1 MIVAAV
7 NTEVKVENFTTKT
20 VNLEVDRCEAEK
32 EAVRVINAGKL
43 LIKFE
48 HTYEM
53 IKIRINQYMKLHI
66 VFITILYFLKLNC
79 NAHHN
84 FGLYYDSSKIVIIT
98 GIVKKYSYINPHI
111 QIDLEVKQGDK
122 KVLWQVESLNARL
135 ASTYNLKRDSFNVGD
150 AIEIK
155 GWPSKDGSKKL
166 GVHQL
171 ALPSGEIFV
180 LRRAPDQS
188 PASPRFR
195 SVHGFLG
202 EFRKPSPKEALAN
215 SSNNQ
220 NNFSINDF
228 EVPNRN
234 AGFGTREGGRRRGQ
248 RGDGNGFIRSFP
260 LTASLDKD
268 ANGEI
273 SESEIEGAV
282 AVLELLDKNNDGKL
296 TREEIRPNRDQSP
309 YTAPTSDTSKAQTPL
324 PENKSSEL
332 EEAQAEFIEHTEEAG
347 FAVSAL
353 KELLAEDRPTKE
365 AQMTEIENLQVAL
378 FNSKVLV
385 QLIPI
390 AEDALKHHDGD
401 VVKAREGIKQAL
413 LKAIDYTLKIEKY
426 IIAGN
431 RKSAFEYLGELIKI
445 QRQSH
450 RIYQ

>member
-1 MIVAAV
+1 MPVTRR
-7 NTEVKVENFTTKT
+7 NRKSEE
-20 VNLEVDRCEAEK
+20 EK
-32 EAVRVINAGKL
+32 PPKSEIDLDKIKE
-43 LIKFE
+43 LIKLMEDHELTAFE
-48 HTYEM
+48 LEDAGFKVRLEKGSSPEQVVAP
-53 IKIRINQYMKLHI
+53 IEAPDPASEKIIAEDTEQ
-66 VFITILYFLKLNC
+66 ITSPMVGTFYK
-79 NAHHN
+79 APSP
-84 FGLYYDSSKIVIIT
+84 DSDAF
-98 GIVKKYSYINPHI
+98 VK
-111 QIDLEVKQGDK
+111 
-122 KVLWQVESLNARL
+122 
-135 ASTYNLKRDSFNVGD
+135 VGD

-155 GWPSKDGSKKL
+155 GWPAKDGSKKL
-166 GVHQL
+166 GGHQL

-202 EFRKPSPKEALAN
+202 EFRRPSPKEALAN
-215 SSNNQ
+215 TSNNQ
-220 NNFSINDF
+220 NNFSVDGF

-234 AGFGTREGGRRRGQ
+234 VGFGTREGGRRRGQ
-248 RGDGNGFIRSFP
+248 RGNGNGFIRSFQ

-332 EEAQAEFIEHTEEAG
+332 EEAQAEFIEHMEEAG

-385 QLIPI
+385 QLIPVT
-390 AEDALKHHDGD
+390 EDALKHHDGD

-413 LKAIDYTLKIEKY
+413 LKTIDYTLTIEKY
-426 IIAGN
+426 IIVEN
-431 RKSAFEYLGELIKI
+431 RKSAIEYLGELIKI